1 MRVLVADDD
10 LVSRLAM
17 ENVLRQCGPL
27 ELVLAED
34 GASAWATLTGEPCFD
49 LLCLDVRMPPPD
61 GLELVARLRASP
73 ALRRVPAMLITSTA
87 DRNTVVAAT
96 RSDLQGFIV
105 KPVGDETVARIGR
118 VLAQLDASILE
129 AADGAM
135 ARLRVDADRHA
146 RYVAG
151 FFQQIKTLAALA
163 VEAEAPSATPQ
174 AAATFVQ
181 RADACRT
188 AALTLG
194 AVRIE
199 QVIADALAAQEIG
212 QPGAD
217 RAMKQA
223 VYWLGRVAGP
233 AADSDL
239 PVGICRQGSRH
250 LGLRCFVVRRFEERQ
265 GRWLVRR
272 LRQVPIA

>member
-1 MRVLVADDD
+1 MRVLIADDD

-34 GASAWATLTGEPCFD
+34 GASAWAALTGEQCFD

-163 VEAEAPSATPQ
+163 ADAEAPGATPQ
-174 AAATFVQ
+174 AAATFVH
-181 RADACRT
+181 RAEACRT

-194 AVRIE
+194 ALRIE
-199 QVIADALAAQEIG
+199 QVIADALAADQAG
-212 QPGAD
+212 KPGAG
-217 RAMKQA
+217 RAMRQA
-223 VYWLGRVAGP
+223 VYWLARVSGQT
-233 AADSDL
+233 DSGASIGD
-239 PVGICRQGSRH
+239 RS
-250 LGLRCFVVRRFEERQ
+250 
-265 GRWLVRR
+265 
-272 LRQVPIA
+272 A

>member
-10 LVSRLAM
+10 KVSRLAM
-17 ENVLRQCGPL
+17 EEVLRQCGPF

-34 GASAWATLTGEPCFD
+34 GPSAWAALSGDACFD

-73 ALRRVPAMLITSTA
+73 AWRRVPAMLITSTA
-87 DRNTVVAAT
+87 DRNTVLAAT

-118 VLAQLDASILE
+118 VLAQLDASVLE
-129 AADGAM
+129 PADTAT
-135 ARLRVDADRHA
+135 ARLRIDADRHA

-151 FFQQIKTLAALA
+151 FLQQMKALAALA
-163 VEAEAPSATPQ
+163 PDAEADVSSP
-174 AAATFVQ
+174 AAAAFAQ
-181 RADACRT
+181 KASACRT

-199 QVIADALAAQEIG
+199 QMISDALAAWSEG
-212 QPGAD
+212 RPGVGKALG
-217 RAMKQA
+217 QA
-223 VYWLGRVAGP
+223 VYWLARVSGRP
-233 AADSDL
+233 A
-239 PVGICRQGSRH
+239 
-250 LGLRCFVVRRFEERQ
+250 
-265 GRWLVRR
+265 
-272 LRQVPIA
+272 